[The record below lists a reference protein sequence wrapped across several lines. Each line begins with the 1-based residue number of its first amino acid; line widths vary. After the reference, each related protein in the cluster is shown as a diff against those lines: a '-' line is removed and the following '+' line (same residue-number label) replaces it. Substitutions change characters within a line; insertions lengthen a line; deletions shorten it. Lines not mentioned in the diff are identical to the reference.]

1 MWTIFKTFI
10 EFVTKLLLFHVLA
23 FLPKRRVGSYS
34 PTRDETCTPASEGKV
49 LTTGPAGKLRQWSNL
64 NYVGDRPEG
73 GRAGMEVG
81 VPSGDQGRKP
91 GGR

>member
-34 PTRDETCTPASEGKV
+34 LTGDETCTLASEGKV
-49 LTTGPAGKLRQWSNL
+49 LTSGPPGKYQEW
-64 NYVGDRPEG
+64 
-73 GRAGMEVG
+73 
-81 VPSGDQGRKP
+81 
-91 GGR
+91 